1 MLLFKCQEKIAQ
13 KESNAMNDIYT
24 ITSDWYTP
32 KGQWTDANP
41 MEFKHAANTAVKM
54 IRESD
59 DREFPIFWHELT
71 VWGGSLEVTTVRGGK
86 VTWDA
91 DLEPAEGKYIA
102 VAIDRALTER
112 SARFERETGASV
124 ERAWLTRDR

>member
-1 MLLFKCQEKIAQ
+1 
-13 KESNAMNDIYT
+13 MNDIYT

-32 KGQWTDANP
+32 TRKWTDANP
-41 MEFKHAANTAVKM
+41 MEYKHAANTAVKM

-59 DREFPIFWHELT
+59 DREFPILWHEMT

-86 VTWDA
+86 VTYDA

-102 VAIDRALTER
+102 VAIVRALTER
-112 SARFERETGASV
+112 VARFESETGQTA
-124 ERAWLTRDR
+124 ERAWLTRSR